1 MQAVHMPETSMLAA
15 PMRIGML
22 GGTFDPVHFGHLRS
36 AIEVREA
43 LGLDRLHMIPAPQP
57 PLRGA
62 PQVSAVQRF
71 ELLKA
76 GIGDTPGLL
85 ADDRE
90 LHRDGPSYS
99 VDTLLELRQQYGN
112 SVPLVMV
119 IGFDAFLRL
128 ARWHRA
134 EQLFEC
140 AHLVV
145 ISRPGYQSPWPQAL
159 KELVGN
165 REVDS
170 VSSLMQHTHGGLL
183 MLTLPSLMAI
193 SATYI
198 RARLQ
203 AGESVRYLLPEAVE
217 QAIFK
222 HGLYQISE

>member
-1 MQAVHMPETSMLAA
+1 MRPVHSQTVHKQIA

-22 GGTFDPVHFGHLRS
+22 GGTFDPVHLGHLRS

-43 LGLDRLHMIPAPQP
+43 LGLDKLHMIPAPQP
-57 PLRGA
+57 PLRDT

-99 VDTLLELRQQYGN
+99 VDTLSELRQQYGDK
-112 SVPLVMV
+112 VPLVMV

-128 ARWHRA
+128 ARWHNA
-134 EQLFEC
+134 ERLFDF

-145 ISRPGYQSPWPQAL
+145 ISRPGYQSPWPEAL

-165 REVDS
+165 REVSS
-170 VSSLMQHTHGGLL
+170 VQSLMHNTHGGLL

-198 RARLQ
+198 RERLQ
-203 AGESVRYLLPEAVE
+203 AGKSVRYLLPESVE

-222 HGLYQISE
+222 YGLYQIDE